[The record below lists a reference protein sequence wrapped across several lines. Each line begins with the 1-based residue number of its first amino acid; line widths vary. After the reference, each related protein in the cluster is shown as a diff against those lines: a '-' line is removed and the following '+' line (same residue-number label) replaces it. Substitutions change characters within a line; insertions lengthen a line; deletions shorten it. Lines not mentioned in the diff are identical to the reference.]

1 MKKCSTYLGTR
12 EIQIKTT
19 LRLHLIPVRM
29 AIIKN
34 TNKNKYWEECGIKEI
49 LIDCLWEYKLVQA
62 IWKSVWSILR
72 KLKIELPYDL
82 IMLFLSILH
91 KRIGVRI
98 L

>member
-1 MKKCSTYLGTR
+1 
-12 EIQIKTT
+12 
-19 LRLHLIPVRM
+19 M

-34 TNKNKYWEECGIKEI
+34 TNKNKYWEECGIKETF
-49 LIDCLWEYKLVQA
+49 IDCLWEYKVVQA

-82 IMLFLSILH
+82 IMLFLSILL